1 MTAAQLWAAYARQE
15 ALEEVPYQAWAFGGA
30 PDELAQMVLS
40 GIKTATASA
49 YPVYALEQEPLP
61 KAGDYSVILDSHEE
75 AVCIIRTTKVYVVP
89 FHQVSPEQAF
99 KEGEGDRSLAY
110 WRAVH
115 TDFFTQCMA
124 EAGLTFDETME
135 VVCEEFQRVYP

>member
-1 MTAAQLWAAYARQE
+1 MTAAQLWAAYTRQA

-30 PDELAQMVLS
+30 PDELAQLVLS

-61 KAGDYSVILDSHEE
+61 KAGDYSVILNSREE

-89 FHQVSPEQAF
+89 FHQVSAEHAF

-124 EAGLTFDETME
+124 EVGLTFDETME
-135 VVCEEFQRVYP
+135 VVCEVFQRVYP

>member
-15 ALEEVPYQAWAFGGA
+15 ALGDVPYQAWAFGGA
-30 PDELAQMVLS
+30 PDELAQLVLS

-61 KAGDYSVILDSHEE
+61 KAGDYSVILNSREE
-75 AVCIIRTTKVYVVP
+75 AVCIIHTTKVYVVP
-89 FHQVSPEQAF
+89 FHQVSAEHAF

-110 WRAVH
+110 WQAVQ